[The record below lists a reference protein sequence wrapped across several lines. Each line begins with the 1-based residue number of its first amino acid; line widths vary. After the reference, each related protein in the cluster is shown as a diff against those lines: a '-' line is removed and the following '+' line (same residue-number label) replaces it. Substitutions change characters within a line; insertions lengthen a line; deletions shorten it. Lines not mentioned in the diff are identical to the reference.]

1 MYIHVAIILSSVD
14 RDSFAVGWR
23 GAPGKME
30 RQWRA
35 MKEEQADVDE
45 AG

>member
-1 MYIHVAIILSSVD
+1 MYIHVAIILSSAD

-23 GAPGKME
+23 GRKTE
-30 RQWRA
+30 RQQRT
-35 MKEEQADVDE
+35 MKEEQAVVDE